1 MYDSFDVDDIAD
13 SVLPSSFDYRD
24 LDVVSVV
31 KNQGGAQTCYLF
43 AALSAVESAF
53 MLSHRG
59 RRNVSFSEKDAYNC
73 LAKLG
78 YNDAPQVGGQVETVY
93 RMFMETHGIVYEK
106 DAEQYDFTR
115 KDYETPPK

>member
-1 MYDSFDVDDIAD
+1 
-13 SVLPSSFDYRD
+13 
-24 LDVVSVV
+24 
-31 KNQGGAQTCYLF
+31 
-43 AALSAVESAF
+43 

-115 KDYETPPK
+115 KDYETPPKVNTSREIEIETRLLLFTFFAVYLLNR